1 MFVTWRDYR
10 EVVHS
15 VLFLTKNFLMMW
27 STGCAYPKELT
38 VYLCGGMWCMD
49 SRGGLGGRE

>member
-15 VLFLTKNFLMMW
+15 VLFLTKNFLLMW
-27 STGCAYPKELT
+27 STGYAYPKELT
-38 VYLCGGMWCMD
+38 VYLSGGMWGMHT
-49 SRGGLGGRE
+49 RGG